1 MNMVCLNEWGDM
13 FQGGDGALQASC
25 GEFDSHSLHQ
35 FWKCFAMKKKKYIR
49 ALTESGDYY
58 SATKELWDEYHDAV
72 HRNDWDHVLWMEE
85 GWYKD
90 FFYDP

>member
-1 MNMVCLNEWGDM
+1 
-13 FQGGDGALQASC
+13 
-25 GEFDSHSLHQ
+25 
-35 FWKCFAMKKKKYIR
+35 MKKKKYIR